1 VGWRTG
7 SVGGQ
12 EGQKELGKL
21 VRAPSLSVSTRFL
34 GEDEERDLQKE
45 KRSKEQWGFEWSEW
59 SEGLC

>member
-1 VGWRTG
+1 
-7 SVGGQ
+7 VGGQ